1 MMIDFTGSVLCNS
14 LDMINLMRDSLFMF
28 CLCQLQ
34 NLVIDKL
41 MMYQIGKDEVVEQE
55 EGEDVQQE
63 EEGQEGEE

>member
-1 MMIDFTGSVLCNS
+1 
-14 LDMINLMRDSLFMF
+14 MF